1 MYDISATGKPEGVLN
16 DYDLASWDKF
26 PTTNND
32 ITGTVPFMALNILA
46 DELEKQSPRL
56 YRHDAGSFIWVLA
69 YITLV
74 SVQYNNCSVK
84 ISRPHAL
91 SCWFAE
97 NHYNHLNSKQALPR
111 TYGLWFP
118 VAESYKR
125 YLATTRN
132 LIEYWVQLDCT
143 LFDLRA
149 AGSTGPEMDD
159 PRDTLENLIKGVDA
173 TFGANV
179 EKEWEK
185 LKVRLCEVAGIQ
197 ETA

>member
-1 MYDISATGKPEGVLN
+1 MHDISTTGKPDGVLN

-26 PTTNND
+26 PTTNSD

-46 DELEKQSPRL
+46 DEFEKRCPRL
-56 YRHDAGSFIWVLA
+56 YRHDAESFIWVLA

-74 SVQYNNCSVK
+74 SVQYNNGSVK

-91 SCWFAE
+91 NCWFAE
-97 NHYNHLNSKQALPR
+97 NRNNHLNSKQALPR
-111 TYGLWFP
+111 TYGLRFP

-125 YLATTRN
+125 YLTTTRN
-132 LIEYWVQLDCT
+132 LTEYWVQLDCT

-149 AGSTGPEMDD
+149 AGSTGPEIDG
-159 PRDTLENLIKGVDA
+159 PRDTLGNLIKGMDA

-185 LKVRLCEVAGIQ
+185 LKVRLREVAGIP